1 MSKKPNPELID
12 DENPEWTAADF
23 AKARPASEVLPQIF
37 GAKLAQEML
46 KPRGRP
52 RAEHPKERINTACA
66 QALEQG
72 VYSYKRVQALSERIF
87 VSAMAA
93 LDDGANHEVNNGSQ
107 AQAGANVLGANLA
120 QQHELIRQADEYA
133 DLFTHAALAA
143 SAALAKAAQ
152 KGQGGLA

>member
-52 RAEHPKERINTACA
+52 RAEHPKERINI
-66 QALEQG
+66 
-72 VYSYKRVQALSERIF
+72 RLS
-87 VSAMAA
+87 
-93 LDDGANHEVNNGSQ
+93 HEVLEYFKSEGVGWQ
-107 AQAGANVLGANLA
+107 TRIDLA
-120 QQHELIRQADEYA
+120 LRQFITE
-133 DLFTHAALAA
+133 H
-143 SAALAKAAQ
+143 
-152 KGQGGLA
+152 QGR